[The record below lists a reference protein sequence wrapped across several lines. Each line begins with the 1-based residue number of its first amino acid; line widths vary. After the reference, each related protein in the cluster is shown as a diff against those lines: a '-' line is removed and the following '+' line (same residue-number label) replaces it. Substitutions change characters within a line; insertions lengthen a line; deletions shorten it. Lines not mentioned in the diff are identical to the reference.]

1 MPLLF
6 HLTDAMAEIRDSSA
20 GIEKIIKTIEDIST
34 RTNLLSLNASVEASR
49 AGESGKGFAV
59 VATEIREL
67 AMKSAESLKQ
77 TTELIDRSLSAV
89 RNGTAIADD
98 TAKALMAVVEG
109 AKEISESANKIST
122 ASQNQKEILHEITR
136 NVDLIEKVVQ
146 SNTSAVQES
155 AATSAEL
162 SQQSAHLHKL
172 VNQFILKA

>member
-1 MPLLF
+1 MNMSIIEIGKNITKSNEEMDK
-6 HLTDAMAEIRDSSA
+6 LTDAMAEIRDSSA

-34 RTNLLSLNASVEASR
+34 QTNLLSLNASVEASR

-98 TAKALMAVVEG
+98 TAK
-109 AKEISESANKIST
+109 
-122 ASQNQKEILHEITR
+122 
-136 NVDLIEKVVQ
+136 
-146 SNTSAVQES
+146 
-155 AATSAEL
+155 
-162 SQQSAHLHKL
+162 HLWQL
-172 VNQFILKA
+172 